1 MPLLAVAASGSTI
14 PSTDSYNVQQ
24 LEKRGDNDP
33 ASKEFT
39 DEDSKGQMESSSSLG
54 SPHTPQDTFGKWDD
68 ESDESSDGSRLGS
81 EFKYFSNQEG
91 EDKPTKSFDDP
102 EDISGKWGS
111 DPKTPSDLE
120 ANLRLQGIVT
130 GKEGPSFFSRFGR
143 RIQDLFKKDKPKT
156 NGQEELDNAL
166 KENREKQNRL
176 AEDMSR
182 AVKESNQRHSK
193 RHGKKPSKGASNEK
207 HPETQDIVAGGGEEK
222 PDGSSSSSENLYMP
236 QGNFG
241 GWDDES
247 EESFDAFQRNRGKQ
261 DKHDDILKAI
271 DDLRL
276 RRLKRKQDEE
286 ANKGASNEKLPET
299 QAQEVVQPSGMPQT
313 KAVSMGDFLSSP
325 EISHDHSHDSQ
336 AEPEQANNDD
346 ERNDG
351 RHEGKTLVEKS
362 PTKFPKGPWQIQL
375 TLGVSGTAYKFI

>member
-1 MPLLAVAASGSTI
+1 MKLQGVFMIMPLLAAAASGSTI

-39 DEDSKGQMESSSSLG
+39 DEGSNGQTGSSSFSG
-54 SPHTPQDTFGKWDD
+54 SPHMPQDTFGKWDD
-68 ESDESSDGSRLGS
+68 ESDDESSGDLRLGA
-81 EFKYFSNQEG
+81 EFKGSFNQEG
-91 EDKPTKSFDDP
+91 GDKP
-102 EDISGKWGS
+102 E
-111 DPKTPSDLE
+111 E
-120 ANLRLQGIVT
+120 
-130 GKEGPSFFSRFGR
+130 PSFFSRFGQ
-143 RIQDLFKKDKPKT
+143 RIQDFFKKDKPKT

-166 KENREKQNRL
+166 KENRDKQNKV
-176 AEDMSR
+176 AEDMLK

-193 RHGKKPSKGASNEK
+193 KHGKKPSKGASNEK
-207 HPETQDIVAGGGEEK
+207 HPETQDIVAGGEEK
-222 PDGSSSSSENLYMP
+222 KPEELSNDLDEPRTPQGNFGGWDDESDGSSSSSENLYMP

-286 ANKGASNEKLPET
+286 ANKGASNENLSET
-299 QAQEVVQPSGMPQT
+299 QAQEVVQPS
-313 KAVSMGDFLSSP
+313 
-325 EISHDHSHDSQ
+325 
-336 AEPEQANNDD
+336 AEPEQTNDDD

-351 RHEGKTLVEKS
+351 RHEEKMLVEKS
-362 PTKFPKGPWQIQL
+362 PTKFPKGPWKYSSL
-375 TLGVSGTAYKFI
+375 